1 MIVIDAGIFKIVRLQ
16 LRDDVL
22 PKVAVHLH
30 TRTRYLEKDVKK
42 KEKRSALAVFEPLTS
57 LL

>member
-42 KEKRSALAVFEPLTS
+42 KEKSKGVWTLGE
-57 LL
+57 